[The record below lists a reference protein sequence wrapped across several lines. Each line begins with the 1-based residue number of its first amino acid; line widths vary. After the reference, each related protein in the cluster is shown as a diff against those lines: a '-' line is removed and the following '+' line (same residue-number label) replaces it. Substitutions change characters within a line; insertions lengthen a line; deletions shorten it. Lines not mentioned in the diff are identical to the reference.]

1 MLGNDNIL
9 ETRIRDLK
17 LDFFV
22 GVLPEEKVKRQPVL
36 INVWIYTVCN
46 WRHDSDDIETYV
58 SYADVVE
65 RIRELAA
72 TGKHV
77 NLVETLAERIC
88 DLTLTDKR
96 VVRVKARVEKTSV
109 IPEAKAVGVTIQ
121 RSRND

>member
-1 MLGNDNIL
+1 MLDNDNIL

-22 GVLPEEKVKRQPVL
+22 GVFPEEKVKRQPVL

-58 SYADVVE
+58 SYADVVD

-72 TGKHV
+72 AGTHI
-77 NLVETLAERIC
+77 NLVETLAEKIC
-88 DLTLTDKR
+88 DLTLADNR
-96 VVRVKARVEKTSV
+96 VVRVKTRVEKIYV

-121 RSRND
+121 RSRDD